1 MTAERILKAESLV
14 SGYGGRTIVN
24 GIDLELPAGGISV
37 IVGAN
42 ACGKSTLLKT
52 LSRLLPA
59 QSGHV
64 LLDGKRIDQ
73 IPSKELARTM
83 GLLPQQPIAP
93 EGIAVADLVGPG
105 RH

>member
-37 IVGAN
+37 ILGAN
-42 ACGKSTLLKT
+42 ACGKSTLLKA

-64 LLDGKRIDQ
+64 LLDGKQIDQ
-73 IPSKELARTM
+73 IPSKELARTI